1 MDFLIVLILTILDL
15 FEQYIDLGFVC
26 KYSYAYIWRP
36 MKIGIFRLLTFFIFL
51 SVPTVS
57 WSQNAKVY
65 GVISDSLNNPI
76 EAVSISVLGSAAGI
90 SSNRKGEFELTIP
103 ANEPVTVA
111 FSFIGF
117 ETKFFKMNLKP
128 GEQKELNL
136 DMKSKTQSI
145 RTIVVEDRIG
155 QATTMTRLNPKLAQR
170 VPSPSGNFEGLLFTL
185 PGVSSNNEL
194 SSTYNVRG
202 GNFDENL
209 IYVNDIEIYR
219 PFLIRS
225 GQQEGLSF
233 VNSNLVQSVEFS
245 AGGFESRF
253 GDKMSSVLD
262 IKYKEPRKFGGFA
275 MVSLLGAEVSVESS
289 SKDYRF
295 TQIHGFRYRSNQ
307 YVLRG
312 LDTEGDYKPLF
323 MDYQGYFT
331 YDINPELE
339 IGLLV
344 NYSRNKY
351 QFVPQTRE
359 TEFGTVNEAL
369 KLTVFF
375 EGNEIDQYEPGMG
388 ALSTTWRPRKNISL
402 KFIGSAF
409 LTREEETFDI
419 EGAYRLDELER
430 DLSSQNFG
438 EVKFNRGI
446 GGFIDHARNELNG
459 QVINI
464 QHKGFWQIDDVE
476 VRWGARL
483 QHEEIKDVLKE
494 WEYQDSV
501 GYSVPQSPG
510 IVGWTYPN
518 GDSTQPVPVSP
529 RDEINLKSLVKSQ
542 NDISSNR
549 VMGFLQ
555 AAKSWDLDTH
565 QLTLIGGIR
574 ANHWDFNNELMVSPR
589 ASLGFKPNWK
599 DSWTFRL
606 AWGYYHQPAFYR
618 EMRNLYGQVNQNI
631 KAQESIHYVL
641 GSDYEFKMLDRPFKL
656 TSELYYKKYNNL
668 IPYEID
674 NVRIRYYATNN
685 SNGYATGLD
694 LKLYGQFV
702 KGIDSWVTV
711 GFMKTEED
719 LIDDYYYQYYNSDGD
734 TIIPGYTFN
743 SVPVDS
749 QIFYPGF
756 IPRPTDQR
764 FRVGLFFQ
772 DYVPK
777 IPALKVNLNFLY
789 GSRLPFGPPS
799 LDKYKDTLR
808 MPAYRR
814 VDIGFTYEF
823 LEMGRKK
830 SSTGF
835 FRHLDNMWLSVEIFN
850 LFGINNT
857 ISYLW
862 VRDISDRIYGIPNFL
877 TNRRF
882 NVKLSANF

>member
-1 MDFLIVLILTILDL
+1 M
-15 FEQYIDLGFVC
+15 
-26 KYSYAYIWRP
+26 
-36 MKIGIFRLLTFFIFL
+36 
-51 SVPTVS
+51 
-57 WSQNAKVY
+57 
-65 GVISDSLNNPI
+65 
-76 EAVSISVLGSAAGI
+76 
-90 SSNRKGEFELTIP
+90 
-103 ANEPVTVA
+103 
-111 FSFIGF
+111 
-117 ETKFFKMNLKP
+117 
-128 GEQKELNL
+128 
-136 DMKSKTQSI
+136 
-145 RTIVVEDRIG
+145 
-155 QATTMTRLNPKLAQR
+155 
-170 VPSPSGNFEGLLFTL
+170 
-185 PGVSSNNEL
+185 SSNNEL

-209 IYVNDIEIYR
+209 IYVNDVEIYR

-233 VNSNLVQSVEFS
+233 INSNMVQSVEFS
-245 AGGFESRF
+245 AGGFESRY

-262 IKYKEPRKFGGFA
+262 IKYKEPRKFGGSA
-275 MVSLLGAEVSVESS
+275 MVSLLGAELSLEST

-307 YVLRG
+307 YVLKG

-344 NYSRNKY
+344 NYSRNRY

-375 EGNEIDQYEPGMG
+375 EGNEIDQYETGMG
-388 ALSTTWRPRKNISL
+388 AFTTTWKPRKNVNL
-402 KFIGSAF
+402 KFIASGF
-409 LTREEETFDI
+409 QTREQETFDI

-438 EVKFNRGI
+438 DVKFNRGV
-446 GGFIDHARNELNG
+446 GGFIDHARNELEGN
-459 QVINI
+459 VFNL
-464 QHKGFWQIDDVE
+464 QHKGFWGKNDWE
-476 VRWGARL
+476 FRWGARW
-483 QHEEIKDVLKE
+483 QYEQIHDVLKE

-501 GYSVPQSPG
+501 GYSVTQYPG
-510 IVGWTYPN
+510 ITSWTYLN
-518 GDSTQPVPVSP
+518 GDSTQPIPVSP
-529 RDEINLKSLVKSQ
+529 RDEIELKTLVKAE
-542 NDISSNR
+542 NNVTSNR
-549 VMGFLQ
+549 IMGFLQ
-555 AAKSWDLDTH
+555 SAKSWNLDTH
-565 QLTLIGGIR
+565 QLTFIAGIR
-574 ANHWDFNNELMVSPR
+574 ANHWSFNNELVVSPR

-599 DSWTFRL
+599 SDWLFRL

-618 EMRNLYGQVNQNI
+618 EMRDLHGNINQNI

-641 GSDYEFKMLDRPFKL
+641 GSDYEFVMMNRPFKL
-656 TSELYYKKYNNL
+656 TTELYYKRYNNL

-685 SNGYATGLD
+685 SNGYAGGLD
-694 LKLYGQFV
+694 LKLYGEFV
-702 KGIDSWVTV
+702 KGIDSWVTI
-711 GFMKTEED
+711 GLMKTEED
-719 LIDDYYYQYYNSDGD
+719 LVDDYYYEYYNSEGE
-734 TIIPGYTFN
+734 TIVPGYTFI
-743 SVPVDS
+743 STPVDS

-764 FRVGLFFQ
+764 FRFGLFFQ

-799 LDKYKDTLR
+799 FDKYKDTLR

-823 LEMGRKK
+823 LEMGRTKK
-830 SSTGF
+830 QDGF
-835 FRHLDNMWLSVEIFN
+835 FRYIDNAWLSIEIFN